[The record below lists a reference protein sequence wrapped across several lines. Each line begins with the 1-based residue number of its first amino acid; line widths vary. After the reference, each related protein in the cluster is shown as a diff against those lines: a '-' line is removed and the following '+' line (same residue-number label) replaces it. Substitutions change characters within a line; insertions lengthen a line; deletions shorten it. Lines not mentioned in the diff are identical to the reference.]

1 MAIQTQES
9 LSGFIA
15 TDPQLSF
22 NSKGEARFYVR
33 IAQEHFER
41 NPDGSFTQ
49 GETTFHG
56 LVMCRRTAERAFQ
69 MFAKGD
75 AFVAEGYVRSFTFE
89 RDGQTLA
96 GEEFVAKRLGHD
108 SARTAYAV
116 DREQRRIQAVE
127 PPAPV
132 PAAQPV
138 RPMSL

>member
-1 MAIQTQES
+1 MAIQTHES

-49 GETTFHG
+49 GETTFHDPG
-56 LVMCRRTAERAFQ
+56 DVPAHGRAGVPDVRQGRLVRRRGVRAQ
-69 MFAKGD
+69 L
-75 AFVAEGYVRSFTFE
+75 TFE

-116 DREQRRIQAVE
+116 DREQRRIQVVE
-127 PPAPV
+127 RRFR
-132 PAAQPV
+132 Q
-138 RPMSL
+138 RSRCGR